1 MSSNTS
7 AAAKPKPEQDAIALL
22 KADHREVEDL
32 FAQFEKAR
40 TRKLELAREIC
51 NALKV
56 HTQIE
61 EEIFYPT
68 VRSKIDEE
76 MVNEAVVEHAAAKEL
91 ITEIEAMD
99 GSEEL
104 FEAKMKVLCEQ
115 IEHHVEE
122 EEKEMF
128 KEVRDTRIDLKEL
141 GAQMAARKE
150 ELMAAMGTNAR

>member
-1 MSSNTS
+1 MPSTT
-7 AAAKPKPEQDAIALL
+7 AAKPKPEQDAIALL

-32 FAQFEKAR
+32 FSQFEKAR
-40 TRKLELAREIC
+40 SRKLELAREIC

-61 EEIFYPT
+61 EEIFYPA
-68 VRSKIDEE
+68 VKPKIDEE
-76 MVNEAVVEHAAAKEL
+76 MVNEAIVEHVAAKDL
-91 ITEIEAMD
+91 IAEIEAMD

-104 FEAKMKVLCEQ
+104 FEAKMKVLQEQ

-128 KEVRDTRIDLKEL
+128 KEVRDTRLDLKEL
-141 GAQMAARKE
+141 GTQMATRKE
-150 ELMAAMGTNAR
+150 ELMAAMETRTR

>member
-1 MSSNTS
+1 MPSTT
-7 AAAKPKPEQDAIALL
+7 AAKPKPEQDAIALL

-32 FAQFEKAR
+32 FSQFEKAR
-40 TRKLELAREIC
+40 SRKLELAREIC

-61 EEIFYPT
+61 EEIFYPA
-68 VRSKIDEE
+68 VKPKIDEE
-76 MVNEAVVEHAAAKEL
+76 MVNEAIVEHAAAKDL
-91 ITEIEAMD
+91 IAEIEAMD

-104 FEAKMKVLCEQ
+104 FEAKMKVLQEQ

-128 KEVRDTRIDLKEL
+128 KEVRDTRLDLKEL
-141 GAQMAARKE
+141 GTQMATRKE
-150 ELMAAMGTNAR
+150 ELMAAMETRTR